1 MPREQFNKYRRHQR
15 SRSSVCSSSESS
27 FIWPRVGLVL
37 LPWMICL
44 GTFKTADN
52 ISISHWS
59 LLSIIVSQIF
69 IPRPRSDHWLWPIQA
84 GEASS
89 CLVGPGN
96 SCGGKASQTH
106 LYTLHLIAPCD
117 YIHTAPST
125 FLHMK
130 KYLNRL
136 AATKEEFFTSEKMR
150 SSHSDIYIFLQL
162 SRQKTEKLALFL
174 SPYRCWYD
182 EMILRDILQPERRE
196 TAILIDFPVE
206 EEVININHQS
216 FHR

>member
-89 CLVGPGN
+89 CLVGRATAVE
-96 SCGGKASQTH
+96 GKLVKLTCIPCT
-106 LYTLHLIAPCD
+106 LLHLVTI
-117 YIHTAPST
+117 YILLLPHSCIWRNILTD
-125 FLHMK
+125 LLQQK
-130 KYLNRL
+130 RN
-136 AATKEEFFTSEKMR
+136 
-150 SSHSDIYIFLQL
+150 SSHP
-162 SRQKTEKLALFL
+162 KKCAA
-174 SPYRCWYD
+174 
-182 EMILRDILQPERRE
+182 
-196 TAILIDFPVE
+196 AILIFIFSSSCPVE
-206 EEVININHQS
+206 KLKS
-216 FHR
+216 